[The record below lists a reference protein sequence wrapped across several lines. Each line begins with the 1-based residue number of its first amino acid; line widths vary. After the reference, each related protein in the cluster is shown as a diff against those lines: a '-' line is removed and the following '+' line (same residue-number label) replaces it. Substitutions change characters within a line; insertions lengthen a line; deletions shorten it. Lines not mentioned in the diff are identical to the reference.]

1 MRSNDIAQRVLC
13 HATLPRELETHSI
26 KGCRERQDANI
37 SDQQL
42 CLTPADDRSTLQEPL
57 ASRIILQMD
66 QTVPEN
72 QEVPGQ
78 QRERRQDADLMRRV
92 DLRADY
98 YRQKGASN

>member
-1 MRSNDIAQRVLC
+1 
-13 HATLPRELETHSI
+13 
-26 KGCRERQDANI
+26 
-37 SDQQL
+37 
-42 CLTPADDRSTLQEPL
+42 
-57 ASRIILQMD
+57 MD